1 MKRTALI
8 AILLA
13 AATFNTAQASDV
25 ACVWGCLA
33 MKTKAALDADPSLKP
48 FDIQVK
54 AVDTYDV
61 KLSGSV
67 NEGEQM
73 AQAGMI
79 AEQIKGIKFVFNDIM
94 PKN

>member
-1 MKRTALI
+1 MKPIALI
-8 AILLA
+8 ATLLA
-13 AATFNTAQASDV
+13 AATLNTAQASE
-25 ACVWGCLA
+25 ATCVWACLA
-33 MKTKAALDADPSLKP
+33 QQTKAALDADPILKP

-54 AVDTYDV
+54 ATDTYDV

-67 NEGEQM
+67 DEGEQM

>member
-1 MKRTALI
+1 MKRIALI
-8 AILLA
+8 ATLLA
-13 AATFNTAQASDV
+13 AATLNTAQASD

-33 MKTKAALDADPSLKP
+33 MKTKAALDADPALKA

-54 AVDTYDV
+54 ATDTYDV

-67 NEGEQM
+67 DEGEQM

>member
-1 MKRTALI
+1 MKRPALI

-13 AATFNTAQASDV
+13 AASFNTAQASDV

-33 MKTKAALDADPSLKP
+33 TKTKAAIDADPALKP

-54 AVDTYDV
+54 ATDTYDV

-67 NEGEQM
+67 DEGAQM

>member
-1 MKRTALI
+1 
-8 AILLA
+8 
-13 AATFNTAQASDV
+13 
-25 ACVWGCLA
+25 
-33 MKTKAALDADPSLKP
+33 MKTKAALDADPSLKQ

-79 AEQIKGIKFVFNDIM
+79 AEQIKGIKYVFNDIM

>member
-13 AATFNTAQASDV
+13 AASFNTAQASDA

-33 MKTKAALDADPSLKP
+33 MKTKAAIDADPALKP

-54 AVDTYDV
+54 ATDTYDV
-61 KLSGSV
+61 KLSGAV
-67 NEGEQM
+67 DEGEQM

>member
-1 MKRTALI
+1 MKRIALI
-8 AILLA
+8 ATLLA
-13 AATFNTAQASDV
+13 AATFNTAQASD
-25 ACVWGCLA
+25 ACVWACLA
-33 MKTKAALDADPSLKP
+33 MKTKAALDADPVLKP

-54 AVDTYDV
+54 ATDTYDV

-67 NEGEQM
+67 DEGEQM

-79 AEQIKGIKFVFNDIM
+79 AEAIKGIKFVNNDIM

>member
-13 AATFNTAQASDV
+13 AASISTAQASDV

-33 MKTKAALDADPSLKP
+33 MKAKAAIDADAALKP

-67 NEGEQM
+67 DEGEQM
-73 AQAGMI
+73 AHAGELT
-79 AEQIKGIKFVFNDIM
+79 EQIKGVRYVFNDLM

>member
-1 MKRTALI
+1 MKRSA
-8 AILLA
+8 LLA
-13 AATFNTAQASDV
+13 LVAFAALNTAHASD

-33 MKTKAALDADPSLKP
+33 MKAKAAIDADPALKK

-54 AVDTYDV
+54 ATDTYDV

-67 NEGEQM
+67 DEGEQM
-73 AQAGMI
+73 AQAGML
-79 AEQIKGIKFVFNDIM
+79 AEGIKGVKFVFNDIM